1 MKNVERC
8 LVVQIT
14 LIALF
19 MIDKYPAP
27 HAWCLPSSRRRQTR
41 GMSRPAPGARRW
53 TGADWR
59 SIFLGLTWLRWTLCL
74 WSGWETPSLRDTEWA
89 LDAIVYFK
97 KDFLQISNNL
107 RLMPW
112 QGGGGRPGQRSLSSS
127 SARCWTSP
135 TAAPPSPSW
144 RTPAGTHRGECRS
157 PGRRRSSWRSCIRIQ
172 DLQFL
177 QVQWTFSNLCYGDDA
192 LISSIK
198 EILSIKNLIKLNS
211 VNYPRFH
218 FNVFFTEFITTRA
231 VLVIFIMITSRYS
244 EWESLS
250 YRFSVLAT
258 RQLPPRLDILASKA
272 WLLCCWLS
280 LVPLSILVPWLLR
293 GCWSFLG
300 FEIDK
305 RKILIGIF

>member
-1 MKNVERC
+1 MKNGEKC

-19 MIDKYPAP
+19 TIDKYPPP

-59 SIFLGLTWLRWTLCL
+59 SIFLGLTWRRWTLCL
-74 WSGWETPSLRDTEWA
+74 WSGGGTPSLRDTEWA

-172 DLQFL
+172 DLRFF
-177 QVQWTFSNLCYGDDA
+177 QVQLTFFFFHGDDA
-192 LISSIK
+192 
-198 EILSIKNLIKLNS
+198 
-211 VNYPRFH
+211 
-218 FNVFFTEFITTRA
+218 
-231 VLVIFIMITSRYS
+231 
-244 EWESLS
+244 
-250 YRFSVLAT
+250 
-258 RQLPPRLDILASKA
+258 
-272 WLLCCWLS
+272 
-280 LVPLSILVPWLLR
+280 
-293 GCWSFLG
+293 
-300 FEIDK
+300 
-305 RKILIGIF
+305 